1 LLFLQ
6 QNYDWQNIMKITSV
20 TYLIILLMVCFEPAA
35 AQRYLKKGDKA
46 FEREQY
52 KTAIDHYQEEFSRSD
67 KSRKTRAE
75 VSYKT
80 AKAYMTISDPKSAI
94 EHFNRAERYNYHN
107 HNMYFEMADAYLQH
121 EKFDSA
127 LLAIEKYEAIY
138 PDDPRV
144 DKEIAKINRT
154 LEMLENPTNI
164 SVKIAAILNSGEMDF
179 CPFYGYKDYDK
190 IFFTSSRSIL
200 DDPDINLESG
210 QLFTDIYEAERD
222 KEGQWNL
229 PKKSWGTV
237 NTKYDEGA
245 ASLNRRYNVLYFTR
259 CDYDPKADRPCRLYK
274 AKRRGSY
281 WADVRD
287 VIIPGI
293 PKGISIGHPSISDD
307 ECVLYFVAD
316 SMLGGYGGKDIYK
329 VTRERKSKPWGSPKN
344 LGPDINT
351 EKDDCFPYIRKN
363 GLLYF
368 ASDGHNS
375 MGGLDIFESKQT
387 GTASY
392 DVKNMYPPV
401 NSPADDFGIVFRDD
415 KEEGF
420 FTSQRRGGI
429 GKSDI
434 YHFSNPGISAQL
446 SGIVYDKLKKE
457 PIENVLVELCG
468 QDGNIIESTRTST
481 NGEYKFMLD
490 ADKVYQIYF
499 RKQPY
504 VPESMRVT
512 TKDIISNKQLK
523 EDVFLKIR

>member
-1 LLFLQ
+1 MRL
-6 QNYDWQNIMKITSV
+6 ITPKYV
-20 TYLIILLMVCFEPAA
+20 LMVFLLLWLTPLCG
-35 AQRYLKKGDKA
+35 QRYLKKGDNA

-52 KTAIDHYQEEFSRSD
+52 KTAIDHYQEAFDRSD

-75 VSYKT
+75 ASFKT
-80 AKAYMTISDPKSAI
+80 ARAYMKISNPENAL
-94 EHFNRAERYNYHN
+94 EHFRKAERYNYHN
-107 HNMYFEMADAYLQH
+107 DKMYFEMADAYLQH
-121 EKFDSA
+121 EEFDSA
-127 LLAIEKYEAIY
+127 LMAIEKYEKIH
-138 PDDPRV
+138 PNDPRV
-144 DKEIAKINRT
+144 DEEIERINQT

-164 SVKIAAILNSGEMDF
+164 SVKLAAILNSGEMDF

-200 DDPDINLESG
+200 DDPDVNMESG

-222 KEGQWNL
+222 KDGQWNL
-229 PKKSWGTV
+229 PRKSWGTV

-274 AKRRGSY
+274 AKRRGLY

-329 VTRERKSKPWGSPKN
+329 VTRERKSKPWSSPKN

-375 MGGLDIFESKQT
+375 MGGLDIFEARNT
-387 GTASY
+387 GVASY
-392 DVKNMYPPV
+392 NVKNMKPPV

-415 KEEGF
+415 KDEGF

-434 YHFSNPGISAQL
+434 YHFFIPGISVRIY
-446 SGIVYDKLKKE
+446 GTVYDKLTKE
-457 PIENVLVELCG
+457 PIENALAELCEQNG
-468 QDGNIIESTRTST
+468 DVIESTRTNQDGKYEFT
-481 NGEYKFMLD
+481 TEPGKMY
-490 ADKVYQIYF
+490 KVYY
-499 RKQPY
+499 RRQPY
-504 VPESMRVT
+504 VPASKRIA
-512 TKDIISNKQLK
+512 TKDIVCSKKIKQ
-523 EDVFLKIR
+523 DMFLEIR

>member
-1 LLFLQ
+1 MRLRTGKYVLILVLICWLKHGFGQ
-6 QNYDWQNIMKITSV
+6 RNII
-20 TYLIILLMVCFEPAA
+20 
-35 AQRYLKKGDKA
+35 RGDEA

-52 KTAIDHYQEEFSRSD
+52 KTAIDYYQEAFERGD

-75 VSYKT
+75 ASFKT
-80 AKAYMTISDPKSAI
+80 ARAYMKISDPKSAL
-94 EHFNRAERYNYHN
+94 EHYNRAERYNYEN
-107 HNMYFEMADAYLQH
+107 DNMYFEMADAYLQY
-121 EKFDSA
+121 EEFDSA
-127 LLAIEKYEAIY
+127 LLAIEKYEKIH
-138 PDDPRV
+138 PNDPRV
-144 DKEIAKINRT
+144 DKEIEKINRT

-164 SVKIAAILNSGEMDF
+164 SVKLAAILNSGEMDF

-190 IFFTSSRSIL
+190 IYFTSSRSIL
-200 DDPDINLESG
+200 DDPDINMESG
-210 QLFTDIYEAERD
+210 QLFTDIYKAERD
-222 KEGQWNL
+222 KNGQWNL
-229 PKKSWGTV
+229 PKKSLGAV
-237 NTKYDEGA
+237 NTKYDEGV

-281 WADVRD
+281 WADISE

-329 VTRERKSKPWGSPKN
+329 VTRERKSKPWSSPKN

-375 MGGLDIFESKQT
+375 MGGLDIFEARCT

-392 DVKNMYPPV
+392 EVRNMKCPV

-420 FTSQRRGGI
+420 FTSQRRGGV

-434 YHFSNPGISAQL
+434 YHFFIPGITVQVY
-446 SGIVYDKLKKE
+446 GTVYDKLTKE
-457 PIENVLVELCG
+457 PVENVLAELCG
-468 QDGNIIESTRTST
+468 QDGNVIESTLTT
-481 NGEYKFMLD
+481 PDGNYEITVKPD
-490 ADKVYQIYF
+490 NVYQIYF

-504 VPESMRVT
+504 VPASKRIT
-512 TKDIISNKQLK
+512 TYDIISSKKIKQ
-523 EDVFLKIR
+523 DIFLEIR